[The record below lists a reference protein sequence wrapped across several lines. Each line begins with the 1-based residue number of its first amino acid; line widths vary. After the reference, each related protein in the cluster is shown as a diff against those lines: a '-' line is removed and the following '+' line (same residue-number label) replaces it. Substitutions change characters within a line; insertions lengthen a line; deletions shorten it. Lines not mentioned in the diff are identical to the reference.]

1 MGKTAKERMQAYRAR
16 LNSDPV
22 KRFSFLLLIY
32 YYFIMDVSATTN
44 ILIDDILKD
53 HIIPNK
59 SCDICKKSVLANQ
72 RNNAYHCNK
81 CNKWTHKKCN
91 DTTEDVYLD
100 LNKDLCFSLHNIPFT
115 IMYKSRII

>member
-1 MGKTAKERMQAYRAR
+1 MLLISSELQFIMGKTAKERMQAYRAR

-72 RNNAYHCNK
+72 RNNASHCNK
-81 CNKWTHKKCN
+81 CNKWERLLKNECKHIEQ
-91 DTTEDVYLD
+91 D
-100 LNKDLCFSLHNIPFT
+100 
-115 IMYKSRII
+115 